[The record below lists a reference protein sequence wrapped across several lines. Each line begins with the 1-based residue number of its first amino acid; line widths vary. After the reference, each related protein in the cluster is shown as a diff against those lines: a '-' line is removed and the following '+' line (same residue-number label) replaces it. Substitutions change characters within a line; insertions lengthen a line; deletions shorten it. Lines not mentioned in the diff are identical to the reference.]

1 MNAHIVETPHGEQI
15 VLSTVPPLIEDTIIL
30 SFGHSIIDFEATLYE
45 KFLHITKGLV
55 ITCQEFKE
63 HLANMEERG
72 LVMSVEFLG
81 KRGWSRNPEMVE
93 AYEQKV
99 TNAEH

>member
-1 MNAHIVETPHGEQI
+1 MNARIVETPHGERI
-15 VLSTVPPLIEDTIIL
+15 VLSTVPPLIEDTILL

-55 ITCQEFKE
+55 ITCEEFKD
-63 HLANMEERG
+63 HLKNMEERG
-72 LVMSVEFLG
+72 LVMLVDFLG

-93 AYEQKV
+93 GFEQ
-99 TNAEH
+99 

>member
-1 MNAHIVETPHGEQI
+1 LNVRIVENPDGEQI
-15 VLSTVPPLIEDTIIL
+15 VPSTVPPMIEDTILL
-30 SFGHSIIDFEATLYE
+30 SFGHSIIEFEATLYE
-45 KFLHITKGLV
+45 KFLHIAKGLV
-55 ITCQEFKE
+55 ITCKEFKD

-93 AYEQKV
+93 PFEQ
-99 TNAEH
+99 